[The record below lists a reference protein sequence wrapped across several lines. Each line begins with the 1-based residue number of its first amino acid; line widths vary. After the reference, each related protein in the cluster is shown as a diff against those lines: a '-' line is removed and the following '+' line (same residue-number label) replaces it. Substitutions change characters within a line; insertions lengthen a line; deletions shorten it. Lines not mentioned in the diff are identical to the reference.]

1 MELGVVLGAGGVD
14 IPRERALAHVF
25 GYTVINDVSARDVQ
39 TGHGGQFFKGKSLDG
54 TCPMGPWLVTAD
66 EVPDPQAL
74 RLTCRVNGV
83 GKQDGTTS
91 GMIFDIA
98 ATVEWLSR
106 GMTLLPGDIIA
117 TGTPAGVGF
126 ARDPAGIP
134 PRRRRGGVRS
144 GRRGAPAQSG
154 RVTRLIFTQVMILFL
169 LLGVGAAARRTCLS
183 AEGVKGM
190 AGLVMGFGLPMMVF
204 ASFMRPFDRS
214 LLGSAGRMLGYSVL
228 VMLLLLLAGMLLF
241 RRARADRRPALRFMT
256 AFSNSVFMG
265 FPLLA
270 AVFPDRGVFLGAAF
284 TVGFNLVAHT
294 LGIMLFHPGE
304 SRPGL
309 RKLLLNPVLLG
320 TYAGLACFL
329 GSVRLPAA
337 AAGAINL
344 VAGITSPMSML
355 IIGATL
361 AEAKLRDLA
370 GGPAEYC

>member
-1 MELGVVLGAGGVD
+1 
-14 IPRERALAHVF
+14 
-25 GYTVINDVSARDVQ
+25 
-39 TGHGGQFFKGKSLDG
+39 
-54 TCPMGPWLVTAD
+54 
-66 EVPDPQAL
+66 
-74 RLTCRVNGV
+74 
-83 GKQDGTTS
+83 
-91 GMIFDIA
+91 
-98 ATVEWLSR
+98 
-106 GMTLLPGDIIA
+106 
-117 TGTPAGVGF
+117 
-126 ARDPAGIP
+126 
-134 PRRRRGGVRS
+134 
-144 GRRGAPAQSG
+144 
-154 RVTRLIFTQVMILFL
+154 VTRLIFTQVMILFL

-284 TVGFNLVAHT
+284 TVGFNLVAYT

-344 VAGITSPMSML
+344 VAGMTSPMSML

-370 GGPAEYC
+370 GGPAEYLLSAARLLMAPLLTLLVCRLLHADALLTRILVILEAMPAAAIVAVFVETYGGDRVFASRCTFLSTALSLATIPLVVNVMERVLA